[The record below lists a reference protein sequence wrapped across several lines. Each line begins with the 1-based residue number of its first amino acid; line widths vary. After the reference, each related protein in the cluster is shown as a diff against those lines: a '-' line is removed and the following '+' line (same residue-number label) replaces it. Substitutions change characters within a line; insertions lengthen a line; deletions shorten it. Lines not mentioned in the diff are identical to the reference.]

1 MPSNRFSY
9 EESCRQLVPDYITE
23 IPPLLDRMP
32 RYDDEVIGLNFF
44 KTVLEDDTRF
54 SGLTIPRTFIGR
66 SEVSAVSFRNSDLSE
81 SCFCWNDFIDVSFCE
96 ADLSASDLRSS
107 IFTNVDFTSARLTGA
122 DLRHS
127 SFEDCSF
134 EGADVSNAKL
144 TRSQRGSL
152 KLTRE
157 QSSAVDWHWRAGP
170 QPDGG

>member
-1 MPSNRFSY
+1 MPVSRLSY
-9 EESCRQLVPDYITE
+9 EESCRRLVPDYISE
-23 IPPLLDRMP
+23 VPPLLDRMP
-32 RYDDEVIGLNFF
+32 RYDDDVIGLDFF

-81 SCFCWNDFIDVSFCE
+81 SCLCWNDFINVDFRE
-96 ADLSASDLRSS
+96 ADLSGSDLRGS
-107 IFTNVDFTSARLTGA
+107 IYRNVDFTSARLSGA

-127 SFEDCSF
+127 TFEGCSF

-152 KLTRE
+152 NLTRE
-157 QSSAVDWHWRAGP
+157 QSGKVDWRWRAGP
-170 QPDGG
+170 KPHGG